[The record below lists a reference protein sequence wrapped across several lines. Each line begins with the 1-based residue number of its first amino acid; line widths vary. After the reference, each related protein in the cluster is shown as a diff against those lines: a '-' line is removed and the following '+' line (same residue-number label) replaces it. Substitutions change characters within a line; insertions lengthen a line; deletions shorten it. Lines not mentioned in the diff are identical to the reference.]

1 MISQIVVNGARQ
13 HNLKGVDL
21 VIPKDSFVVFSGV
34 SGSGKSSMAF
44 ETLYAEGQR
53 RYVSSL
59 SSYARQFMDQM
70 DRPDVDSIDGLM
82 PTISISQRS
91 GTTNPRST
99 VGTITEIYDF
109 MRVVYAS
116 IGVMHCVD
124 CGLPIGAQSRDRITG
139 DILERFQGSMVVM
152 LAPIVRGQKGQAQD
166 TLDNL
171 RREGYVRVRVDG
183 EIRRLDEDLN
193 LDIRRRH
200 DIDIVLDR
208 ISVTPDAY
216 LRISEA
222 VRQGVVLGNG
232 TVLVSRD
239 GESDRVYSSKRACT
253 VCGRSY
259 EELSPQ
265 SFSFNSPAGYCH
277 ECMGLGQTMQIPVEK
292 LVPDPKLSISEG
304 ALAAGGSVAT
314 KHWRHLYEGVAKHLG
329 FTLDTPFE
337 HLTDVQVRGLLYG
350 LGATKVQFEYIG
362 GGGDSYTYRR
372 RWEGLVNILL
382 DKQRESDASS
392 ILWGLEKVVVMGTCA
407 ACGGRRLKPES
418 LAVRLGGHSIA
429 DLCEMPVKNL
439 LEFFKTHEFSEDDRR
454 IAGDGLNEIRERLR
468 FLDQIGLGYLCLNRT
483 APTLSGGEAQRIRL
497 AGQLGRALSGVL
509 YILDEPSIGLHQR
522 DNARLIA
529 ALKRLRDQGNTVIV
543 VEHDEDTIRSADYV
557 VDFGPGPGRDGGD
570 IVATGGAVDL
580 CRSDRSI
587 TGHFLA
593 GREEIPVP
601 SSRRKLEP
609 GLRIEGARHNN
620 LKNITV
626 EIPSKALVCVTGVSG
641 SGKSSLVVD
650 IVHRYL
656 SKHFYDSREE
666 PGEVQLISGVERF
679 DKVVAIDQ
687 SPLGRIPRSNPATY
701 TKVFD
706 HIRKLYA
713 ELPEAKMRGYKQG
726 HFSFNVPGGRC
737 AACEGN
743 GAKRL
748 DMDFLSD
755 VWVRC
760 EVCEGKRFSAETLE
774 VRFKG
779 KNIADVL
786 AMDVDEALDH
796 FSSIPSIERILTTLK
811 DVGLGYMELG
821 QPSPTLS
828 GGEAQ
833 RIKLSRELCKRS
845 TGNTIYMLDEPTTG
859 LHFWDVR
866 KLLEVLHRLVDEGNT
881 VVVIEHN
888 LDVIKT
894 ADCVIDLGP
903 EGGELGGYVV
913 AVGTPE
919 EVAANEKSY
928 TGKELARVLAAGG
941 TARGGAAFESAETVG
956 RAGEALVPV
965 GGTDWSSEAL
975 GVAGAAR
982 QAGVVRQTGEAGQ
995 AGVVGQA
1002 GAAGRTGDAVAV
1014 ADRTLRAGD
1023 AQDSSRV
1030 IRIQG
1035 ASANNLKRI
1044 SAVIPKNSLTVV
1056 AGPSGAGKTTLA
1068 FDTLFAEGQR
1078 RYVESLSSYAR
1089 QFLGQMQ
1096 KPQVER
1102 VDGLCP
1108 AIAVDQKSIG
1118 RNARSTVGTITEIYD
1133 YLRILFARIGI
1144 PHCPRCGA
1152 EIQTLTTDQIVKLMT
1167 SSLDS
1172 QRVLILAPVQLGQG
1186 QTYDQLLTKL
1196 RRSGFARVQ
1205 VDGVVHELDESFTLD
1220 AGIAHR
1226 VSVVVDR
1233 LAIDPSRRTRLTE
1246 AVDTAMQLSGGV
1258 VEAQVVGQAVG
1269 QGFDQV
1275 AGEVTGQVTGQVAG
1289 QATSQAGGQLAA
1301 QVAGEATGQAARQ
1314 IDRPVAVQAAN
1325 SAGTMRWS
1333 AHFSCDRCGMSLPE
1347 ITPHSFSFND
1357 PRGACNE
1364 CDGLGV
1370 RKQVDINTLV
1380 PHASKSLA
1388 SGAVGLW
1395 GPIDGDLARMMSLVG
1410 DRYGFDLET
1419 PVKDFSPEAWQI
1431 LLYGDPEP
1439 YQTESGLSFEFRG
1452 LIPTVEYCSKY
1463 AMSGRTRDE
1472 LAGLLADAPC
1482 PACSGSRLN
1491 AQARSVLLK
1500 GRSLPDILETSLSAC
1515 LDYMRA
1521 LDLSDRERGVVGKVV
1536 EEITSRLQFLVDVG
1550 LEYLTL
1556 GRSAA
1561 ELSGGEA
1568 QRMRL
1573 ASQLGSQLTGVLY
1586 VLDEPTIGLHQRDSR
1601 RILASMQRLRDLGNT
1616 LVAVEHDCEV
1626 IEGADYVLDM
1636 GPVGGDRGG
1645 YVVAAGTVPEII
1657 AEPRSV
1663 TAPFLRRTSALPVPT
1678 DRRPQGDRWLT
1689 VKGARHN
1696 NLKSIDVAFPL
1707 GNLVC
1712 VTGVSGSG
1720 KSSLVIDIVYNYLAR
1735 RLHRAQTLPGK
1746 HDEMSGVELIDK
1758 VIMVDQQPIGQS
1770 SRSSPATYTGIFDVM
1785 RFLFARLPEAKMR
1798 GYSPDKFSFNHRE
1811 GWCEVC
1817 QGHGSRRIK
1826 MHFLPDVWVTC
1837 DNCEGTRYC
1846 KDALEVRYKGKSIA
1860 ECLNMTVEEALSH
1873 FESVPGLKRIL
1884 KVMVDF
1890 GLGYLN
1896 LGQSAPTLSAGEAQR
1911 VKLAR
1916 ELARPATP
1924 QTLYILDEPTVGL
1937 HMSDVALL
1945 LRFLQ
1950 RLVDRG
1956 STVICI
1962 EHNVDLLKSADYL
1975 IDLGP
1980 EGGDAGGNLV
1990 AFGTPE
1996 QVARCEESHTGRVLS
2011 ECLEAG
2017 PFGKRKDIDRIA
2029 GAILR
2034 ERSTS

>member
-1 MISQIVVNGARQ
+1 MIGQIVVNGARQ
-13 HNLKGVDL
+13 HNLKNVDL

-53 RYVSSL
+53 RYISSL

-82 PTISISQRS
+82 PTISIAQRS

-124 CGLPIGAQSRDRITG
+124 CGVPIGAQSRDRIAA

-166 TLDNL
+166 TLDDL
-171 RREGYVRVRVDG
+171 RRQGYVRVRVDG
-183 EIRRLDEDLN
+183 EVSRLDEDLN

-216 LRISEA
+216 PRIAEA

-239 GESDRVYSSKRACT
+239 GEADRVYSSKRACT

-277 ECMGLGQTMQIPVEK
+277 ECMGLGQTMQIPVER
-292 LVPDPKLSISEG
+292 LVPNPKLSINEG
-304 ALAAGGSVAT
+304 ALAAGGSVST
-314 KHWRHLYEGVAKHLG
+314 KHWKHLYEGVAKHLG

-337 HLTDVQVRGLLYG
+337 NLTDVQVRGLLYG
-350 LGATKVQFEYIG
+350 LGATKVQFEYVG
-362 GGGDSYTYRR
+362 GGGDSYSYRR

-418 LAVRLGGHSIA
+418 LAVRIGGYSIA

-439 LEFFKTHEFSEDDRR
+439 LEFFETHEFSEDERR

-468 FLDQIGLGYLCLNRT
+468 FLDEIGLGYLCLNRT

-570 IVATGGAVDL
+570 VVAIGRAADL

-601 SSRRKLEP
+601 ASRRKLEP

-626 EIPSKALVCVTGVSG
+626 EIPSKAFVCVTGVSG

-656 SKHFYDSREE
+656 SKHFYDSKEE
-666 PGEVQLISGVERF
+666 PGVVQSISGVERF

-687 SPLGRIPRSNPATY
+687 SPIGRIPRSNPATY

-796 FSSIPSIERILTTLK
+796 FSSIPSIERILMTLK

-845 TGNTIYMLDEPTTG
+845 TGNTIYILDEPTTG

-919 EVAANEKSY
+919 EVAANEQSH
-928 TGKELARVLAAGG
+928 TGGELARVLAAGK
-941 TARGGAAFESAETVG
+941 TARKGAAFETVDTVSRAV
-956 RAGEALVPV
+956 RAGGALEAACGVDRTEGV
-965 GGTDWSSEAL
+965 A
-975 GVAGAAR
+975 GVAGAAGGASQSSEAAR
-982 QAGVVRQTGEAGQ
+982 IADGAG
-995 AGVVGQA
+995 
-1002 GAAGRTGDAVAV
+1002 
-1014 ADRTLRAGD
+1014 RAGD

-1044 SAVIPKNSLTVV
+1044 NAVIPKNSLTVV

-1133 YLRILFARIGI
+1133 YLRILFARIGT

-1152 EIQTLTTDQIVKLMT
+1152 EIQTLTTDQIVKLMM

-1186 QTYDQLLTKL
+1186 QTYDQLFAKL

-1233 LAIDPSRRTRLTE
+1233 LAIDQSRRSRLTE

-1258 VEAQVVGQAVG
+1258 VEAQVVGQVVGPAAGQVVDPAADQAVG
-1269 QGFDQV
+1269 QAIGQVVDPAADQAVGQAVSQV
-1275 AGEVTGQVTGQVAG
+1275 AGEVTGQP
-1289 QATSQAGGQLAA
+1289 AA
-1301 QVAGEATGQAARQ
+1301 QDASPVDGRMTGQAIGQ
-1314 IDRPVAVQAAN
+1314 TGGPTE
-1325 SAGTMRWS
+1325 SMRWS

-1357 PRGACNE
+1357 PRGACHE

-1370 RKQVDINTLV
+1370 RKQVDVNTLV

-1388 SGAVGLW
+1388 AGAVELW
-1395 GPIDGDLARMMSLVG
+1395 GPVEGDLARMMSLVG
-1410 DRYGFDLET
+1410 ERYGFDLDT
-1419 PVKDFSPEAWQI
+1419 PVTDFSAEAWRV
-1431 LLYGDPEP
+1431 LLYGDREP
-1439 YQTESGLSFEFRG
+1439 HQTEGGLSFEFRG

-1463 AMSGRTRDE
+1463 AMSGRARDE
-1472 LAGLLADAPC
+1472 LAGLLTDAPC
-1482 PACSGSRLN
+1482 TACSGSRIN
-1491 AQARSVLLK
+1491 AQARSVLLR
-1500 GRSLPDILETSLSAC
+1500 GRSLPDLLEMSLSVC
-1515 LDYMRA
+1515 LKFMRA
-1521 LDLSDRERGVVGKVV
+1521 LDLSDREREVVGKVV

-1601 RILASMQRLRDLGNT
+1601 RILDSMRRLRDLGNT

-1645 YVVAAGTVPEII
+1645 YVVAAGTVPEVI

-1678 DRRPQGDRWLT
+1678 DRRPQGDRWLI

-1758 VIMVDQQPIGQS
+1758 VIMVDQEPIGQS
-1770 SRSSPATYTGIFDVM
+1770 SRSSPATYTGIFDIM

-1798 GYSPDKFSFNHRE
+1798 GYSPDKFSFNHKE

-1817 QGHGSRRIK
+1817 QGYGSRRIK

-1846 KDALEVRYKGKSIA
+1846 RDALEVLYKGKSIA
-1860 ECLNMTVEEALSH
+1860 ECLNMTVEETLAH

-1884 KVMVDF
+1884 KVMVDL

-1916 ELARPATP
+1916 ELARPGTSR
-1924 QTLYILDEPTVGL
+1924 TLYILDEPTVGL

-1962 EHNVDLLKSADYL
+1962 EHNVEMLKSADYL

-1990 AFGTPE
+1990 VCGTPE

-2029 GAILR
+2029 SAILK
-2034 ERSTS
+2034 ERSTP

>member
-1 MISQIVVNGARQ
+1 MTSQIVVNGARQ
-13 HNLKGVDL
+13 HNLRNVDL

-53 RYVSSL
+53 RYLSSL
-59 SSYARQFMDQM
+59 SSYARQFLDQM

-82 PTISISQRS
+82 PTISIAQRS
-91 GTTNPRST
+91 GTVNPRST

-124 CGLPIGAQSRDRITG
+124 CGVPIGVQSRDRITA
-139 DILERFQGSMVVM
+139 DILERFQGSLVVM
-152 LAPIVRGQKGQAQD
+152 LAPIVRGQRGQAQD
-166 TLDNL
+166 ALDDL
-171 RREGYVRVRVDG
+171 RRQGYVRIRVDG

-193 LDIRRRH
+193 LDTRRRH

-208 ISVTPDAY
+208 IRVTPEAC
-216 LRISEA
+216 LRVSEA

-232 TVLVSRD
+232 TVLVSRE
-239 GESDRVYSSKRACT
+239 GEADRVYSSKRACT

-265 SFSFNSPAGYCH
+265 SFSFNSPAGYCR
-277 ECMGLGQTMQIPVEK
+277 ECMGLGQTIQIPIEK
-292 LVPDPKLSISEG
+292 LVPDPRRSINEG

-314 KHWRHLYEGVAKHLG
+314 KHWRHIYEGVAKHLG
-329 FTLDTPFE
+329 FTLDTPFQD
-337 HLTDVQVRGLLYG
+337 LTEEQVRGLLYG
-350 LGATKVQFEYIG
+350 LGATKVRFQYVDG
-362 GGGDSYTYRR
+362 SGRRYSYRR
-372 RWEGLVNILL
+372 RFEGIVNILL

-392 ILWGLEKVVVMGTCA
+392 ILWGLEKVVAIGTCA
-407 ACGGRRLKPES
+407 ACGGRRLKPEI

-429 DLCEMPVKNL
+429 DLCDMPVTDL
-439 LEFFKTHEFSEDDRR
+439 LEFFEAHGFSEDDLR

-468 FLDQIGLGYLCLNRT
+468 FLNEIGLGYLCLGRS

-509 YILDEPSIGLHQR
+509 YVLDEPSIGLHQR

-543 VEHDEDTIRSADYV
+543 VEHDEATIRSADYV
-557 VDFGPGPGRDGGD
+557 VDFGPGPGRSGGD
-570 IVATGGAVDL
+570 IVAIGRVADL
-580 CRSDRSI
+580 CRCERSI
-587 TGHFLA
+587 TGRFLA

-601 SSRRKLEP
+601 PTRRRLEP
-609 GLRIEGARHNN
+609 GLKIQGARHNN

-626 EIPSKALVCVTGVSG
+626 EIPSKAFTCVTGVSG
-641 SGKSSLVVD
+641 SGKSSLVID
-650 IVHRYL
+650 IIYNYL
-656 SKHFYDSREE
+656 SKHFYDSKEE
-666 PGEVQLISGVERF
+666 PGEAESISGVERF

-687 SPLGRIPRSNPATY
+687 SPIGRIPRSNPATY

-706 HIRKLYA
+706 HIRRLYA
-713 ELPEAKMRGYKQG
+713 ELPEARMRGYKQG

-774 VRFKG
+774 IRFKG

-786 AMDVDEALDH
+786 GMDVDEALEH

-811 DVGLGYMELG
+811 DVGMGYMELG

-845 TGNTIYMLDEPTTG
+845 TGNTIYILDEPTTG
-859 LHFWDVR
+859 LHFTDVR

-888 LDVIKT
+888 LDIIKT
-894 ADCVIDLGP
+894 ADYVIDLEP

-919 EVAANEKSY
+919 EVAACEQSY
-928 TGKELARVLAAGG
+928 TGKELARVLASGKS
-941 TARGGAAFESAETVG
+941 ARADDAFETAETG
-956 RAGEALVPV
+956 SRAG
-965 GGTDWSSEAL
+965 W
-975 GVAGAAR
+975 
-982 QAGVVRQTGEAGQ
+982 
-995 AGVVGQA
+995 
-1002 GAAGRTGDAVAV
+1002 
-1014 ADRTLRAGD
+1014 ADN
-1023 AQDSSRV
+1023 AQESSRA
-1030 IRIQG
+1030 IRIHG
-1035 ASANNLKRI
+1035 AMTNNLKRVN
-1044 SAVIPKNSLTVV
+1044 AVIPKNSLTVV

-1133 YLRILFARIGI
+1133 YLRVLFARIGT
-1144 PHCPRCGA
+1144 PHCPKCGA
-1152 EIQTLTTDQIVKLMT
+1152 EIQTLTTDQIVKLII
-1167 SSLDS
+1167 SSLGS

-1186 QTYDQLLTKL
+1186 QAYDQLLARL
-1196 RRSGFARVQ
+1196 RRSGFARVR
-1205 VDGVVHELDESFTLD
+1205 VDGVVHELDEPLSLD
-1220 AGIAHR
+1220 PGTAH
-1226 VSVVVDR
+1226 SLSAVVDR
-1233 LAIDPSRRTRLTE
+1233 LVIDQSRRSRLTE

-1258 VEAQVVGQAVG
+1258 VEAE
-1269 QGFDQV
+1269 V
-1275 AGEVTGQVTGQVAG
+1275 AGSNE
-1289 QATSQAGGQLAA
+1289 
-1301 QVAGEATGQAARQ
+1301 
-1314 IDRPVAVQAAN
+1314 
-1325 SAGTMRWS
+1325 TMRWS

-1357 PRGACNE
+1357 PRGACHE

-1370 RKQVDINTLV
+1370 RKQVDVDTLV
-1380 PHASKSLA
+1380 PRASKSLTA
-1388 SGAVGLW
+1388 GAVDLW
-1395 GPIDGDLARMMSLVG
+1395 GPVGGDLARMMSLVG
-1410 DRYGFDLET
+1410 QRHGFDLET
-1419 PVKDFSPEAWQI
+1419 PLKDFSPEAWQV
-1431 LLYGDPEP
+1431 LLYGDREP
-1439 YQTESGLSFEFRG
+1439 YQTEDGLSFEFRG
-1452 LIPTVEYCSKY
+1452 LVPTVEYCSKY
-1463 AMSGRTRDE
+1463 SMSGRMRDE
-1472 LAGLLADAPC
+1472 LAGLLTDAPC
-1482 PACSGSRLN
+1482 PACSGSRIS
-1491 AQARSVLLK
+1491 AQARSVLLR
-1500 GRSLPDILETSLSAC
+1500 GRSLPDIVKMSLSAC
-1515 LDYMRA
+1515 LEFMRA
-1521 LDLSDRERGVVGKVV
+1521 LDLSDREREVVGKVV
-1536 EEITSRLQFLVDVG
+1536 EEITSRLEFLVDVG

-1601 RILASMQRLRDLGNT
+1601 RILDSMRRLRDLGNT

-1645 YVVAAGTVPEII
+1645 YIVAAGAVPEII

-1663 TAPFLRRTSALPVPT
+1663 TAPFLRGASAIPVPL
-1678 DRRPQGDRWLT
+1678 DRRPQGDKWLE

-1696 NLKSIDVAFPL
+1696 NLKSLDIAFPL
-1707 GNLVC
+1707 GNLIC

-1746 HDEMSGVELIDK
+1746 HDEMVGVELIDK
-1758 VIMVDQQPIGQS
+1758 VIMVDQEPIGQS
-1770 SRSSPATYTGIFDVM
+1770 PRSSPATYTGIFDIV
-1785 RFLFARLPEAKMR
+1785 RFLFARLPEARMR
-1798 GYSPDKFSFNHRE
+1798 GYSPDKFSFNHKE
-1811 GWCEVC
+1811 GRCEAC
-1817 QGHGSRRIK
+1817 QGYGMRQIK

-1846 KDALEVRYKGKSIA
+1846 KDALEILYKGKSIA
-1860 ECLNMTVEEALSH
+1860 ECLNMALEEALAH

-1884 KVMVDF
+1884 KVMAEL
-1890 GLGYLN
+1890 GLGYLS
-1896 LGQSAPTLSAGEAQR
+1896 LGQPAPTLSAGEAQR

-1916 ELARPATP
+1916 ELARPGTGR
-1924 QTLYILDEPTVGL
+1924 TLYILDEPTVGL

-1962 EHNVDLLKSADYL
+1962 EHNLDLLKSADYL

-1980 EGGDAGGNLV
+1980 EGGDAGGHLV
-1990 AFGTPE
+1990 ACGTPE
-1996 QVARCEESHTGRVLS
+1996 QVVRCEQSHTGQVLS
-2011 ECLEAG
+2011 QCLEAG
-2017 PFGKRKDIDRIA
+2017 PFVKRKDIDRIA
-2029 GAILR
+2029 AAIFK
-2034 ERSTS
+2034 ERSNL

>member
-1 MISQIVVNGARQ
+1 MIGQIVVNGARQ
-13 HNLKGVDL
+13 HNLKNVDL

-53 RYVSSL
+53 RYISSL

-82 PTISISQRS
+82 PTISIGQRS
-91 GTTNPRST
+91 GTANPRST

-124 CGLPIGAQSRDRITG
+124 CGVPIGAQSRDQIVA

-152 LAPIVRGQKGQAQD
+152 LAPIVRGQRGQAQD
-166 TLDNL
+166 TLDDL
-171 RREGYVRVRVDG
+171 RRHGYVRVRVDG

-208 ISVTPDAY
+208 ISITSDAY
-216 LRISEA
+216 LRIFEA

-239 GESDRVYSSKRACT
+239 GKADRVYSSKRACT
-253 VCGRSY
+253 LCGRSY

-314 KHWRHLYEGVAKHLG
+314 KHWRHIYEGVAKHLG

-337 HLTDVQVRGLLYG
+337 DLTDVQVRGLLYG
-350 LGATKVQFEYIG
+350 LGATKVQFQYVG
-362 GGGDSYTYRR
+362 SNSRSHTYRR

-392 ILWGLEKVVVMGTCA
+392 ILWGLEKVVVMGTCG
-407 ACGGRRLKPES
+407 ACGGRRLRPES
-418 LAVRLGGHSIA
+418 LAARLGGRSIA
-429 DLCEMPVKNL
+429 DLCAMPVKNL
-439 LEFFKTHEFSEDDRR
+439 LEFFETHEFSEDDRR
-454 IAGDGLNEIRERLR
+454 IAEDGINEIRERLR
-468 FLDQIGLGYLCLNRT
+468 FLDEIGLGYLCLDRT

-557 VDFGPGPGRDGGD
+557 VDFGPGPGRGGGD
-570 IVATGGAVDL
+570 VVATGRAIDV
-580 CRSDRSI
+580 CKSDRSI

-601 SSRRKLEP
+601 STRRELVP

-626 EIPSKALVCVTGVSG
+626 EIPSKAFVCVTGVSG

-650 IVHRYL
+650 IVYRYL
-656 SKHFYDSREE
+656 SQHFYDSKEA
-666 PGEVQLISGVERF
+666 PGGVQSISGVERF

-687 SPLGRIPRSNPATY
+687 SPIGRIPRSNPATY

-755 VWVRC
+755 VWVKC
-760 EVCEGKRFSAETLE
+760 EVCEGKRFAAETLE

-786 AMDVDEALDH
+786 GMDVDEALEH
-796 FSSIPSIERILTTLK
+796 FSSIPSIERILMTLK

-845 TGNTIYMLDEPTTG
+845 TGNTIYILDEPTTG

-913 AVGTPE
+913 AIGTPE
-919 EVAANEKSY
+919 EVAACEQSY
-928 TGKELARVLAAGG
+928 TGRELAAALAAGK
-941 TARGGAAFESAETVG
+941 TARQGVAFETVQTDVPLG
-956 RAGEALVPV
+956 RSRRHCNAQVP
-965 GGTDWSSEAL
+965 S
-975 GVAGAAR
+975 
-982 QAGVVRQTGEAGQ
+982 
-995 AGVVGQA
+995 
-1002 GAAGRTGDAVAV
+1002 
-1014 ADRTLRAGD
+1014 RA
-1023 AQDSSRV
+1023 

-1044 SAVIPKNSLTVV
+1044 NAVIPKNSLTVV

-1133 YLRILFARIGI
+1133 YLRILFARIGT

-1152 EIQTLTTDQIVKLMT
+1152 EIQTLTTDQIVKLIT
-1167 SSLDS
+1167 SSLEP
-1172 QRVLILAPVQLGQG
+1172 QRVLILAPVQLGPW
-1186 QTYDQLLTKL
+1186 QTYDQLFTKL

-1205 VDGVVHELDESFTLD
+1205 VDGVVHELDEPLTLD

-1233 LAIDPSRRTRLTE
+1233 LAIDQSRRSRLAE
-1246 AVDTAMQLSGGV
+1246 AVDTAMQLSGGI
-1258 VEAQVVGQAVG
+1258 VEAQVVGQIA
-1269 QGFDQV
+1269 DQV
-1275 AGEVTGQVTGQVAG
+1275 F
-1289 QATSQAGGQLAA
+1289 SSS
-1301 QVAGEATGQAARQ
+1301 EA
-1314 IDRPVAVQAAN
+1314 
-1325 SAGTMRWS
+1325 MRWS

-1357 PRGACNE
+1357 PRGACRE
-1364 CDGLGV
+1364 CEGLGV
-1370 RKQVDINTLV
+1370 RKQVAVDTLV

-1388 SGAVGLW
+1388 AGAVGLW
-1395 GPIDGDLARMMSLVG
+1395 GPVGGALARMMSLVG
-1410 DRYGFDLET
+1410 ERHGFDLET
-1419 PVKDFSPEAWQI
+1419 PVKDYTPEAWRV
-1431 LLYGDPEP
+1431 LLYGDREP
-1439 YQTESGLSFEFRG
+1439 YEADDGLSFEFRG
-1452 LIPTVEYCSKY
+1452 LVQTVEYCSKY
-1463 AMSGRTRDE
+1463 STSGRMRVE
-1472 LAGLLADAPC
+1472 LAGLLTDAPC
-1482 PACSGSRLN
+1482 PACSGSRISE
-1491 AQARSVLLK
+1491 QARSVLLR
-1500 GRSLPDILETSLSAC
+1500 GRSLPDLLEMSLSAC
-1515 LDYMRA
+1515 LEFMLA
-1521 LDLSDRERGVVGKVV
+1521 LHLSDREREVVGKVV
-1536 EEITSRLQFLVDVG
+1536 EEITSRLRFLVDVG

-1601 RILASMQRLRDLGNT
+1601 RILDSMRRLRDLGNT

-1645 YVVAAGTVPEII
+1645 YVVAAGTVSEII

-1663 TAPFLRRTSALPVPT
+1663 TAPFLRRTSAIPVPA
-1678 DRRPQGDRWLT
+1678 DRRPQGDKWLT

-1746 HDEMSGVELIDK
+1746 HDEMSGVKLIDK
-1758 VIMVDQQPIGQS
+1758 VIMVDQEPVGQS
-1770 SRSSPATYTGIFDVM
+1770 SRSSPATYTGIFDTI

-1817 QGHGSRRIK
+1817 QGYGSRRIK

-1846 KDALEVRYKGKSIA
+1846 RDALEVRYKGRSIA
-1860 ECLNMTVEEALSH
+1860 EYLNMTVEEALAH

-1884 KVMVDF
+1884 KVMVDL

-1896 LGQSAPTLSAGEAQR
+1896 LGQPAPTLSAGEAQR

-1916 ELARPATP
+1916 ELARPGTAR
-1924 QTLYILDEPTVGL
+1924 TLYVLDEPTVGL
-1937 HMSDVALL
+1937 HMSDVVLL

-1980 EGGDAGGNLV
+1980 EGGDAGGSLV
-1990 AFGTPE
+1990 VCGPPE
-1996 QVARCEESHTGRVLS
+1996 QVASCEESHTGRVLAQ
-2011 ECLEAG
+2011 CLEAG
-2017 PFGKRKDIDRIA
+2017 PFGKRKDIDKIA
-2029 GAILR
+2029 GAILK
-2034 ERSTS
+2034 ERSTP